1 MPANKGWI
9 FSSRKKVPRWHEGVS
24 NFHTIQLEA
33 QVRSK
38 ADQKE
43 LKWRQEN
50 SGNGQDLREYSSDP
64 GMQLIPIS
72 VNPARELDQTVI
84 RHSYEGLS
92 SPWFFSRH
100 ADDSVSN
107 DFGSGLESGLG
118 PK

>member
-1 MPANKGWI
+1 
-9 FSSRKKVPRWHEGVS
+9 
-24 NFHTIQLEA
+24 
-33 QVRSK
+33 
-38 ADQKE
+38 
-43 LKWRQEN
+43 
-50 SGNGQDLREYSSDP
+50 
-64 GMQLIPIS
+64 MQLIPIS